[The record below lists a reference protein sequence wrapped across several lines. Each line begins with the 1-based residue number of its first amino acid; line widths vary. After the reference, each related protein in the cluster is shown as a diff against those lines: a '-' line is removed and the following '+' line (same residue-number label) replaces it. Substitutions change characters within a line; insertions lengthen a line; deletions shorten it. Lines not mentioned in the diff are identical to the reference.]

1 MEERLEKLELLFMQQ
16 EQTIEILSRQLY
28 LQQQDIRRAL
38 LEIER
43 LNDKLKA
50 LEPSAVASR
59 AEETPPPHY

>member
-59 AEETPPPHY
+59 ADRKSVV

>member
-1 MEERLEKLELLFMQQ
+1 MQQ